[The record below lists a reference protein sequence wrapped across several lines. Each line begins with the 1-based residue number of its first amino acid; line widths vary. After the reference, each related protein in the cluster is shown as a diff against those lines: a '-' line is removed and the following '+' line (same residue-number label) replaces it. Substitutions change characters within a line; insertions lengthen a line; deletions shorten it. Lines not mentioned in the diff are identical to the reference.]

1 MCGIAGVIRFD
12 GRIVEPSTL
21 TGMSGQIAHRGRDGA
36 GVFISGAV
44 GLAHRRL
51 SILDLSD
58 AAQQPMAEPSR
69 NGILCYNGE
78 IYNFRDLRDRLVKE
92 GCQFHSTGDT
102 EVLLHACQRWGVVE
116 AARQADGMFAFA
128 YWDAASEALW
138 LARDR
143 FGIKPLYY
151 HRSPER
157 VLFASEIKAL
167 LGEVT
172 PEPDEP
178 SLMALLMRVPLCD
191 PHTPF
196 AGICAVEPGQ
206 AICIRTSGTWTPHR
220 FYSLAD
226 AVDPDLYGDL
236 QRAGDDEVIARVA
249 ELIDHSVLLHLAS
262 DATVGTLASG
272 GLDSNLITYLSKQ
285 HLRDLEAYHADVQG
299 RWSELQWATELAQ
312 HADMPLRV
320 ATLTPESYLRLLPEV
335 TYANE
340 CPVGFHPNT
349 VPFYLICKLAAETG
363 VKVLLTGEGADEL
376 FGGYSAFRANF
387 RRRQFSCWKN
397 GLSGALRAVG
407 LSGLARAMDW
417 ATSPSAADPATSLS
431 AAMVTRG
438 QALLPVRQAHEAYAF
453 VVDPLERAFH
463 ADLFS
468 YFGGY
473 LQSILWRNDRMGM
486 AVGLESRV
494 PYLENELVKLALNLP
509 MRFKLRGRV
518 NKWVLRRVAER
529 RLPPTLSRRP
539 KMGFPVDA
547 HQYVQPSLKF
557 FRDGFLQDRL
567 RIGTASLG
575 ALAEQ
580 YGDTYFALVAA
591 EVWGQMFF
599 QGVSSEQV
607 TERLLSTTDAGG
619 GVSPRWGIAARVD
632 HPWRLRKAG

>member
-1 MCGIAGVIRFD
+1 MCGIAGVVRFD
-12 GRIVEPSTL
+12 GRIVDEATL
-21 TGMSGQIAHRGRDGA
+21 AGMSQRIAHRGPDGA
-36 GVFISGAV
+36 GTFVSGAV

-51 SILDLSD
+51 SILDLSN
-58 AAQQPMAEPSR
+58 AAQQPMADPA
-69 NGILCYNGE
+69 GKAVLCYNGE
-78 IYNFRDLRDRLVKE
+78 IYNYRELRERLSRE
-92 GCQFHSTGDT
+92 GCRFHSTGDT
-102 EVLLHACQRWGVVE
+102 EVLLHACLQWGVAE

-128 YWDAASEALW
+128 YWDAACQELW

-172 PEPDEP
+172 PEPNEP

-196 AGICAVEPGQ
+196 AGISAVEPGQ
-206 AICIRTSGTWTPHR
+206 AICIRPGGKWEPHR

-226 AVDPDLYGDL
+226 AVEPDLYRSL
-236 QRAGDDEVIARVA
+236 ERAGDDEVIARVA
-249 ELIDHSVLLHLAS
+249 ELIDHSVLLHLTS

-272 GLDSNLITYLSKQ
+272 GLDSNLVTYLSKQ
-285 HLRDLEAYHADVQG
+285 HLPEVEAYHADVQG
-299 RWSELQWATELAQ
+299 RWSELQWATQLAR
-312 HADMPLRV
+312 HADVPLRV
-320 ATLTPESYLRLLPEV
+320 ATLTPDSFLRALPEV

-340 CPVGFHPNT
+340 CPIGFHPNT
-349 VPFYLICKLAAETG
+349 VPFYLVCKLAAESG

-387 RRRQFSCWKN
+387 RRRELSRWKN
-397 GLSGALRAVG
+397 GLTSALRAVG
-407 LSGLARAMDW
+407 LGGLARAMDG
-417 ATSPSAADPATSLS
+417 ATSHSAADPATSLN
-431 AAMVTRG
+431 AAIVTRG
-438 QALLPVRQAHEAYAF
+438 QALLPVLQAREAYDF

-463 ADLFS
+463 ADLFN
-468 YFGGY
+468 YLHGY

-486 AVGLESRV
+486 AVGVESRV
-494 PYLENELVKLALNLP
+494 PYLENELVKLVLNLP
-509 MRFKLRGRV
+509 MRFKLRGRI
-518 NKWVLRRVAER
+518 NKWVLRRAAER
-529 RLPPTLSRRP
+529 RLPTALSRRP

-547 HQYVQPSLKF
+547 HQYVRPSLNF

-567 RIGTASLG
+567 RIGTAALR

-591 EVWGQMFF
+591 EVWGQLFF
-599 QGVSSEQV
+599 QGLSPEQSA
-607 TERLLSTTDAGG
+607 ERLLSATDAGRG
-619 GVSPRWGIAARVD
+619 LGPWGIVARAG
-632 HPWRLRKAG
+632 HPLRLRKAG